1 MVCNCRTM
9 EKRDYKKVN
18 EPGQDRT
25 SQAGADKEVV
35 FGVRAVIET
44 IRAGK
49 EIDKILV
56 DKDFSMKHLFELYQ
70 ETNGLNIPIQ
80 KVPAEKLNRVTR
92 KNHQGVICFISSIRY
107 ASLDNI
113 IDQCYQQGKAP
124 LLLLLDRI
132 TDVRNFGAIARSA
145 ECAGVDAIVIPAK
158 GAAQI
163 NSDAI
168 KTSAGALN
176 FIPVCREPNLK
187 GTVDYL
193 QQSGI
198 RVVACTEKATEP
210 LYATDFTVP
219 VAIVMGSEED
229 GVSDEL
235 IRKCDFLAKIPMT
248 GRIESLNVSV
258 AAGIAVFEALRQR
271 AVAQ

>member
-1 MVCNCRTM
+1 M